1 MTITRLFAGALSFS
15 ILSGCTGMNIDDYI
29 STGPAFVLEEY
40 FVGDVR
46 ASGIFED
53 RFGVVRRQFTVEING
68 TWDGRNLV
76 LDEHF
81 QYSDG
86 EQDRR
91 VWTIEKIDDNSYV
104 GRADDVIGLAQ
115 GEVRGNAL
123 NWRYDMNLK
132 VGESLWR
139 VHFDDWM
146 FLQSSGILLN
156 RARISKLGIEIGTVT
171 LAFMRAGKTLVQAG
185 QNITAWP
192 TVDVERRAAN
202 Q

>member
-1 MTITRLFAGALSFS
+1 M
-15 ILSGCTGMNIDDYI
+15 
-29 STGPAFVLEEY
+29 
-40 FVGDVR
+40 
-46 ASGIFED
+46 
-53 RFGVVRRQFTVEING
+53 
-68 TWDGRNLV
+68 
-76 LDEHF
+76 
-81 QYSDG
+81 
-86 EQDRR
+86 
-91 VWTIEKIDDNSYV
+91 

>member
-1 MTITRLFAGALSFS
+1 
-15 ILSGCTGMNIDDYI
+15 MNIDDYT

-40 FVGDVR
+40 FVGDVK

-91 VWTIEKIDDNSYV
+91 VWTIKKIDDNSYV

>member
-1 MTITRLFAGALSFS
+1 MTIMRIFAGALSFS
-15 ILSGCTGMNIDDYI
+15 ILSGCTGMNIDDYT
-29 STGPAFVLEEY
+29 STGPDFVLEEY

-91 VWTIEKIDDNSYV
+91 VWTIKKIDDNSYV
-104 GRADDVIGLAQ
+104 GRADDVIGLAH

>member
-1 MTITRLFAGALSFS
+1 
-15 ILSGCTGMNIDDYI
+15 MNIDDYT

-91 VWTIEKIDDNSYV
+91 VWTIKKIDDNSSF
-104 GRADDVIGLAQ
+104 
-115 GEVRGNAL
+115 N
-123 NWRYDMNLK
+123 
-132 VGESLWR
+132 SLL
-139 VHFDDWM
+139 
-146 FLQSSGILLN
+146 FL
-156 RARISKLGIEIGTVT
+156 
-171 LAFMRAGKTLVQAG
+171 FF
-185 QNITAWP
+185 
-192 TVDVERRAAN
+192 
-202 Q
+202 

>member
-1 MTITRLFAGALSFS
+1 MTIMRIFAGALSFS
-15 ILSGCTGMNIDDYI
+15 ILSGCTGMNIDDYT

-40 FVGDVR
+40 FLGDVR

-91 VWTIEKIDDNSYV
+91 VWTIKKIDDNSYV

-115 GEVRGNAL
+115 EG
-123 NWRYDMNLK
+123 
-132 VGESLWR
+132 
-139 VHFDDWM
+139 
-146 FLQSSGILLN
+146 
-156 RARISKLGIEIGTVT
+156 KLPPIPIETRP
-171 LAFMRAGKTLVQAG
+171 LS
-185 QNITAWP
+185 
-192 TVDVERRAAN
+192 AAN
-202 Q
+202 ATLEDMKEGAYLGRVVLKP